1 MSKEKC
7 VVVIPALNPEAKMVQ
22 LLQELKEAS
31 FDKIVVVNDGSSAE
45 YDGVFAKARELGASV
60 LVHEQNG
67 GKGKALK
74 TAMEYVLKTY
84 SKEEIAGIIT
94 ADADG
99 QHKVK
104 DIGEIAAKLMSSS
117 GELVLGCRHFVSSE
131 EVKIPLKSKLGNE
144 LTRLVM
150 RIFCGI
156 ALSDTQT
163 GLRGIAYDSLGDLSV
178 LEGNAYEYETNML
191 LYYSEQGKGFIE
203 VPIETVYE
211 NNNEGSH
218 FNPVKDSIKI
228 YKVILKYSMSSVI
241 SAVVDNLVFILLMP
255 YISNIW
261 ALTFS
266 GRAVSMLVNFT
277 LNKKMVFKK
286 KGHTG
291 QSFVKYVELVIF
303 SACMSAFLLSIVSG
317 IIGKTSVLAKIIIEV
332 ILYFFNFY
340 VQKKYVFK

>member
-7 VVVIPALNPEAKMVQ
+7 VIVIPALNPETKMVQ
-22 LLQELKEAS
+22 LVQELKKDS
-31 FDKIVVVNDGSSAE
+31 FDKIVVVNDGSSSE
-45 YDGVFAKARELGASV
+45 YDSIFAQAAELGATV
-60 LVHEQNG
+60 LVHEKNA
-67 GKGKALK
+67 GKGQALK

-84 SKEEIAGIIT
+84 GKDDIAGVIT

-104 DIGEIAAKLMSSS
+104 DIGEIASKLVASN
-117 GELVLGCRHFVSSE
+117 GELVLGCRHFVSSDD
-131 EVKIPLKSKLGNE
+131 VKIPLKSKLGNE
-144 LTRLVM
+144 LTKLVM

-163 GLRGIAYDSLGDLSV
+163 GLRGIAYDSLEDLSV

-191 LYYSEQGKGFIE
+191 LYYSEKGKGFIE

-228 YKVILKYSMSSVI
+228 YTVILKYSTSSVI
-241 SAVVDNLVFILLMP
+241 SAIVDNLVFILLMP

-261 ALTFS
+261 VLTFS
-266 GRAVSMLVNFT
+266 GRAVSMLVNYT
-277 LNKKMVFKK
+277 LNKKVVFKK
-286 KGHTG
+286 QGDLG
-291 QSFVKYVELVIF
+291 QSFVKYVGLVIF
-303 SACMSAFLLSIVSG
+303 SGCMSALLLSIVSEF
-317 IIGKTSVLAKIIIEV
+317 IGKTSVIAKIFIEV
-332 ILYFFNFY
+332 LLYFFNFY

>member
-1 MSKEKC
+1 MCREKC
-7 VVVIPALNPEAKMVQ
+7 VIVIPALNPEDKMVR
-22 LLQELKEAS
+22 LVQELKEAS

-45 YDGVFAKARELGASV
+45 YDSVFARAGELGATV

-74 TAMEYVLKTY
+74 TAMEYVQKTY
-84 SKEEIAGIIT
+84 SAEEIIGVIT
-94 ADADG
+94 VDADG

-104 DIGEIAAKLMSSS
+104 DISEIAAKLAESG

-131 EVKIPLKSKLGNE
+131 DVKIPLKSKLGNE
-144 LTRLVM
+144 LTKLVM
-150 RIFCGI
+150 KIFCGI

-163 GLRGIAYDSLGDLSV
+163 GLRGISYDSLADLSV

-191 LYYSEQGKGFIE
+191 LYYSEQGKGFVE

-218 FNPVKDSIKI
+218 FNPITDSFKI
-228 YKVILKYSMSSVI
+228 YKVILKYSMSSMI

-277 LNKKMVFKK
+277 LNKNMVFKK
-286 KGHTG
+286 KGSTG
-291 QSFVKYVELVIF
+291 QSFVKYVGLVIF
-303 SACMSAFLLSIVSG
+303 SGCMSAFLLSIVSG